1 MSESYGKA
9 VIGGKLQYTSVSA
22 IDRLAGCD
30 TSYFFRYVEGIPDPA
45 GPAAQRGTEGH
56 KRIEHYLLTGEEVL
70 GPIER
75 AGLQHIPAPIPVGG
89 PGLSVELKVDGV
101 LDANGVPLKG
111 GMDLLNERDLLDE
124 HGAPGGNIAVLTDW
138 KFKSEIGTTEENLRD
153 PHHSD
158 GRQMLGYAETYF
170 RLRPK
175 ALRVW
180 LRHVHF
186 GTKKRESGTW
196 KVLVER
202 AEVRMKWQLVA
213 DTYVSRMHAVAAAKG
228 PGETSVSGP
237 RTGQCFKFFKAC
249 VYIDR
254 CPVGGVDL
262 MLMSD
267 RDDEPSNSKESPM
280 GLLSSKMSSLTS
292 TTPPPAPPAVP
303 AVTTPAPAPAV
314 PTGPVYAATTS
325 NPPLVRMLDLG
336 AAYQLP
342 GGRQGRLE
350 QVEGQKAQFLV
361 SPTERVIVELKD
373 VGLQTAPAVALV
385 QAPDA
390 PLVPPEAITPPAPV
404 EVAPISPTTESGSH
418 EVPKRGR
425 GRPKK
430 EVTIPIPEG
439 QRAEVGELLNAE
451 TAPTTVSIQNATDGH
466 GVCLYFTGAP
476 LGKVTQSLS
485 AYVAEL
491 EKYILTTLGE
501 KVPDVRM
508 GNPNGPLGYGK
519 WKAVIEQRAREVG
532 LPPPGHYLVGNGEK
546 EQAVAYAI
554 ADLAQLAVMG
564 G

>member
-22 IDRLAGCD
+22 IDRFAGCD
-30 TSYFFRYVEGIPDPA
+30 TNYFFRYVEGIPDPA

-56 KRIEHYLLTGEEVL
+56 KRIEHYLLTGENVL

-75 AGLQHIPAPIPVGG
+75 AGKEHIPAPIPVGG

-124 HGAPGGNIAVLTDW
+124 HGNPGGDIAVLTDW

-186 GTKKRESGTW
+186 GTKKRESGMW
-196 KVLVER
+196 QVLVER
-202 AEVRMKWQLVA
+202 SYVAMKWWVVA
-213 DTYVSRMHAVAAAKG
+213 NTYVARIPAVAAAKG

-303 AVTTPAPAPAV
+303 AVTTPAPAPAA
-314 PTGPVYAATTS
+314 PTGPIYAATTS

-390 PLVPPEAITPPAPV
+390 PLVPPAAPV
-404 EVAPISPTTESGSH
+404 NPEVK
-418 EVPKRGR
+418 V
-425 GRPKK
+425 
-430 EVTIPIPEG
+430 
-439 QRAEVGELLNAE
+439 E
-451 TAPTTVSIQNATDGH
+451 TV
-466 GVCLYFTGAP
+466 
-476 LGKVTQSLS
+476 
-485 AYVAEL
+485 
-491 EKYILTTLGE
+491 
-501 KVPDVRM
+501 
-508 GNPNGPLGYGK
+508 
-519 WKAVIEQRAREVG
+519 EQ
-532 LPPPGHYLVGNGEK
+532 
-546 EQAVAYAI
+546 
-554 ADLAQLAVMG
+554 QLARVG
-564 G
+564 PGVRSGCVRRPAGSAHLPDD